1 MRIFN
6 FTQIGIIKQRTGPR
20 GAAAIK
26 QISPSLISGVQT
38 LVISPWMPGVIQ
50 PQQMNNL
57 QHSKCSGSSETREC
71 LPETILFPIWKWLQ
85 NYAHI
90 GNIASCLHT
99 HA

>member
-38 LVISPWMPGVIQ
+38 LVISAWMPGVIQ
-50 PQQMNNL
+50 PQQMENL
-57 QHSKCSGSSETREC
+57 QHSNAVEILKLENVCPKLGSYLEVA
-71 LPETILFPIWKWLQ
+71 L
-85 NYAHI
+85 N
-90 GNIASCLHT
+90 
-99 HA
+99 

>member
-50 PQQMNNL
+50 PQQMKNL
-57 QHSKCSGSSETREC
+57 YLAIKMQWKFCLSET
-71 LPETILFPIWKWLQ
+71 LLVPIWKWL
-85 NYAHI
+85 
-90 GNIASCLHT
+90 
-99 HA
+99 